1 MESNVINQITFD
13 CLLSRDQRN
22 QIDYKTDGLFL
33 RKDKKFYRRRI
44 LNLTKEMLINNY
56 SNDVLPDVR
65 DAFDKY
71 VKTCIG
77 YFKIKDELDIIQTDC
92 YIENLLDEITTN
104 KLDADDIV
112 SPEEANKLMMRSIK
126 INQLPLDSF
135 VKIKQV
141 IPTKEVILPQ
151 QKDINLQDP
160 SLKKKGIYKKNNLNN
175 SYKDE
180 EDKKEISNTN
190 KK

>member
-65 DAFDKY
+65 EAFDKY